1 MDEDRKTFYIGS
13 EVDQATGQPGQ
24 PILYP
29 GKDLT
34 THGIIVGMTGSGKTG
49 LSIDLIEEALMDG
62 VPVIAIDPKGDLGN
76 LLLTFP
82 GLSPAEFQPWVDP
95 AEAERK
101 SLTVEQT
108 AVDTAQTWQKGL
120 AASGIAPER
129 IAQLKASADFV
140 IFTPGS
146 TSGIPVSV
154 LQSFRRP
161 RGDLGDEETQEKVK
175 SVTSALLGLVGIE
188 ADPIRSR
195 EHILISSIINDTW
208 GKGMDLTLPD
218 LIVQLQNPPFEKLGV
233 FEVNTF
239 FPPKDRLDLAMR
251 INGLIASPSFQSWL
265 NGAPLDID
273 TFFHAPDGRPR
284 CSIFAI
290 AHLSDAERMFFVT
303 LLLQEVLAWM
313 RLQQGTDS
321 LRALLYFDEVFG
333 YFPPY
338 PFNPP
343 SKVPLLTLMKQ
354 ARAFGLGVVL
364 ATQNPVDIDYKGI
377 SNAGT
382 WIIGKLQQEGDR
394 ERVMGGLEGALQE
407 GGGSLDREWFTRVLG
422 GLKPRQF
429 LLHNV
434 HTARHV
440 VLQSRFAMSYLRGP
454 LTKAQISLL
463 MAPRKSEFEHITH
476 EVLPTSGPS
485 RYLPSFPEG
494 IPVLFAGGQTGGALD
509 ALVFGE
515 ADVVYEDS
523 ATSTFM
529 QEHVLLS
536 IPAEAWASGGWEQ
549 AGSLPAPST
558 WSTTAPDGVLF
569 NEVPADLQKP
579 ASWKTI
585 VSRFKDALKARP
597 LTLLS
602 SKVYKVAQQDNE
614 TEDQFMA
621 RLGVLSAPDITAAVN
636 KVQDKLAE
644 KQRKLEEDLTTA
656 QQQLQIAQM
665 DARNS
670 TAAEVAQGAETV
682 LGWLMK
688 RRRSVSAVARS
699 HGTAEKRR
707 EKVKDLQAKVAGV
720 QQQLTVMQSQGQA
733 AVVAE
738 EQAARAKFLAVDQK
752 VLRPKVGNIVIQRAG
767 IVFSRR

>member
-13 EVDQATGQPGQ
+13 EVDPATGQAGQ

-62 VPVIAIDPKGDLGN
+62 VPVIAIDPKGDLGD

-82 GLSPAEFQPWVDP
+82 GLSAAEFQPWVDP

-101 SLTVEQT
+101 GLTVEQT
-108 AVDTAQTWQKGL
+108 AVETAQTWQKGL
-120 AASGIAPER
+120 AGSGIAPER
-129 IAQLKASADFV
+129 IAQLKAGADFV

-146 TSGIPVSV
+146 TAGIPVSV

-161 RGDLGDEETQEKVK
+161 QGDLGDEETQEKVK
-175 SVTSALLGLVGIE
+175 GVTSALLGLVGIE

-208 GKGMDLTLPD
+208 GRGMDLTLPD
-218 LIVQLQNPPFEKLGV
+218 LIVQLQNPPFEKLVV
-233 FEVNTF
+233 FEVDTF

-265 NGAPLDID
+265 NGAPLDVD
-273 TFFHAPDGRPR
+273 AFFHAPDGRPR

-313 RLQQGTDS
+313 RLQQGTES

-407 GGGSLDREWFTRVLG
+407 GGGTLDRAWFTQILG
-422 GLKPRQF
+422 GLRPRQF

-434 HTARHV
+434 HTAKPV

-454 LTKAQISLL
+454 LTKAQIGLL
-463 MAPRKSEFEHITH
+463 MAPRKTEFEHVTH
-476 EVLPTSGPS
+476 EVLPTAGPS
-485 RYLPSFPEG
+485 RYLPAFPDG
-494 IPVLFAGGQTGGALD
+494 VPIQFAPVPAGTALD
-509 ALVFGE
+509 PYVFGE
-515 ADVVYEDS
+515 ADVAYEDKTTG
-523 ATSTFM
+523 AFV
-529 QEHVLLS
+529 QENVLLAVAAS
-536 IPAEAWASGGWEQ
+536 QWPAVD
-549 AGSLPAPST
+549 
-558 WSTTAPDGVLF
+558 WSTAEQLADTVTWWDKPPEGAVFQD
-569 NEVPADLQKP
+569 VPADLQKP
-579 ASWKTI
+579 ASWKMLEA
-585 VSRFKDALKARP
+585 RFKDVLKVRP
-597 LTLLS
+597 FTLLA
-602 SKVYKVAQQDNE
+602 SKPYKVAQQDGE
-614 TEDQFMA
+614 SEAQFMA
-621 RLGVLSAPDITAAVN
+621 RLGVLSAPDITGAVN
-636 KVQDKLAE
+636 KVREKLE
-644 KQRKLEEDLTTA
+644 EQQRKLQDDLTET
-656 QQQLQIAQM
+656 QQRLNIAQM
-665 DARNS
+665 EARNRS
-670 TAAEVAQGAETV
+670 TTATMQ
-682 LGWLMK
+682 
-688 RRRSVSAVARS
+688 
-699 HGTAEKRR
+699 TAEAFLGLLVGRKRSFSSGAR
-707 EKVKDLQAKVAGV
+707 TRGAAQTSQEKANDLQQKANAI
-720 QQQLTVMQSQGQA
+720 QQQLTVLTAQMQA
-733 AVVAE
+733 AVAAE
-738 EQAARAKFLAVDQK
+738 EQAARAKYLAVEKKQ
-752 VLRPKVGNIVIQRAG
+752 LRPKVSNIVIKRVG
-767 IVFSRR
+767 IAFR